1 MSISIQVFEPLVKG
15 GGYLFD
21 VTGKESGYQHTI
33 QALGG
38 YWSASFTIQA
48 SQNEIEDWIDGGL
61 GRHIE
66 VYDEGQVKIWEGFVD
81 SVDGNLGGL
90 SVTRGP
96 LMDVANRVSLVYS
109 TVDTSTSPPTMGV
122 RARTATVNDTDSQSR
137 YGIIERVLSAGGVSS
152 SIVEDIRDTYL
163 AEHKEPQTS
172 QQVNIGGSS
181 SEASVTVNCL
191 GYVHWLAA
199 YTYSNTTTGT
209 QNLSTKLQNILAT
222 DPNSIFSTDYS
233 KITTNT
239 LQVAAWENDDDV
251 AWGLVKGL
259 VAKGD
264 ASSNRYLFG
273 IYNDR
278 QARYEAMPTEIAY
291 QQRLSDP
298 EMRIETLDGQRVF
311 PWNVLPGKWLFISDF
326 LIGRVT
332 ASDLRFDPRALF
344 IESVTYTAPW
354 GLQVSGGKT
363 DKLAQRLAQ
372 LGLSGVG
379 S

>member
-1 MSISIQVFEPLVKG
+1 LSISIQVFEPLVKG